1 MITPWR
7 TPVLL
12 LSLLL
17 SPQLYAASEPAVE
30 ARNGMVVSSQ
40 HLASQAG
47 ADILKAG
54 GNAVDAAVAVG

>member
-17 SPQLYAASEPAVE
+17 SPQLYAASEPAAE

-47 ADILKAG
+47 LIF
-54 GNAVDAAVAVG
+54 